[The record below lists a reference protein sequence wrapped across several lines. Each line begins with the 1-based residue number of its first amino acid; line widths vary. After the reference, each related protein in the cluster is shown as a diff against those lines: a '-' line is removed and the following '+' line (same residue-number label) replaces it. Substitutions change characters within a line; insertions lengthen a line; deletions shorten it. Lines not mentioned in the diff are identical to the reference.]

1 MAEKAESNVPGRH
14 IPLVVGHRGN
24 SGFAPENTAAAFA
37 QAAVAGANMIETD
50 VRLTADGELF
60 LFHDETGVR
69 TTNVAQVYPLRAE
82 DPITSFTAG
91 ELRRLDAGAHFGP
104 EYAGEPIVFL
114 SELPAALGFELGVNL
129 EIKSPASSPGVEQE
143 LALMLAGNPDW
154 VQLLETQQ
162 LAVSSFDPASVSRLA
177 DLHLPAWQLVST
189 DPDAVLLAGT
199 DPRVRG
205 VVADHRCLTAQGA
218 AAVRAAELGLWVY
231 TVNSDAD
238 TAAVLAL
245 GVDAVITDF
254 PGNLLAPAVA
264 GGPADAGRDTS
275 EEPPAVPVVR

>member
-1 MAEKAESNVPGRH
+1 M
-14 IPLVVGHRGN
+14 GHRGN
-24 SGFAPENTAAAFA
+24 SGLAPENTAVAFA
-37 QAAVAGANMIETD
+37 QAAAAGADMVETD

-69 TTNVAQVYPLRAE
+69 TTNVAQVYPRRAE

-104 EYAGEPIVFL
+104 QYAGERIMFL
-114 SELPAALGFELGVNL
+114 ADLPAAVGFGLGINL

-143 LALMLAGNPDW
+143 VAAMLAGNRDW
-154 VQLLETQQ
+154 LRLRETQLL
-162 LAVSSFDPASVSRLA
+162 AFSSFDPASVGRLA
-177 DLHLPAWQLVST
+177 DLRLPAWQLIPT
-189 DPDAVLLAGT
+189 DPDAALLARA
-199 DPRVRG
+199 DPRIRG
-205 VVADHRCLTAQGA
+205 VVADHLTLTAQGA

-231 TVNSDAD
+231 TVNSKED

-254 PGNLLAPAVA
+254 PGAHLSPGVH
-264 GGPADAGRDTS
+264 
-275 EEPPAVPVVR
+275 